1 MIAVIAKLNVK
12 AGCETEFEAAMLN
25 LVSQVNENEP
35 GNHLYKLC
43 KEADGNYVVM
53 ELYEDKAAIAAH
65 GASAHFKAAGAKFGD
80 LLAGAPEIT
89 SMEVIG

>member
-1 MIAVIAKLNVK
+1 
-12 AGCETEFEAAMLN
+12 
-25 LVSQVNENEP
+25 
-35 GNHLYKLC
+35 
-43 KEADGNYVVM
+43 M
-53 ELYEDKAAIAAH
+53 ELYEDKAAITAH